1 MHIPNHTRAFLL
13 ASLLAAGSAQATL
26 VTYANLAS
34 FNSAATATVV
44 EDFETVFPK
53 NVALGSLT
61 HNGISYTPYAGVPS
75 ANVWVAG
82 PGYTNFGT
90 PATTSSVLT
99 ANGNEDWLM
108 SFAGTSAIGF
118 DTYINAYGPATLRA
132 YGASGLLGTYTLN
145 QDPTQVGFW
154 GITSDAEAITSLRWT
169 TVSGGIINTG
179 IDNIRMGALNQE
191 APGAVPEPSTLA
203 LLGLGLAAFAWNG
216 RKRATRAG

>member
-1 MHIPNHTRAFLL
+1 MHIPTYTRAFLL
-13 ASLLAAGSAQATL
+13 ASMLAAGSARATL
-26 VTYANLAS
+26 VTYADLAA
-34 FNSAATATVV
+34 FNSAATAAVV

-53 NVALGSLT
+53 NVALASLS
-61 HNGISYTPYAGVPS
+61 HNGITYAPYAGVPS
-75 ANVWVAG
+75 PNVWVAG

-118 DTYINAYGPATLRA
+118 NTYLNVYGTLRA
-132 YGASGLLGTYTLN
+132 YGTSGLLGTYTLN

-169 TVSGGIINTG
+169 TVSGGVINTG

-191 APGAVPEPSTLA
+191 SPGAVPEPSSLA
-203 LLGLGLAAFAWNG
+203 LLGLGLAAFGWSA